1 MARPF
6 DSNDRTGGYDFSD
19 FAQEFLRRNSAYRQQ
34 YARIASASGFDV
46 QSPDCRQM
54 ARSWGLEFPD

>member
-6 DSNDRTGGYDFSD
+6 DSNDRTGAFDFSD

-34 YARIASASGFDV
+34 YVQIASMSGFDAK
-46 QSPDCRQM
+46 SPVCRRM
-54 ARSWGLEFPD
+54 ARSWGLEFPG

>member
-6 DSNDRTGGYDFSD
+6 DSNDRTGALDYSD
-19 FAQEFLRRNSAYRQQ
+19 FAQEFLRRNAAYRQQ
-34 YARIASASGFDV
+34 YSRIASESGFDP
-46 QSPDCRQM
+46 QSPACRQM